1 MSKQQRTCSI
11 AFLLGVFSISF
22 TFLGEAMEPTVVVR
36 KGDIERAYSLSEIE
50 ALETVTGLGTY
61 IQQTGTEYTAAYT
74 GVPLS
79 TLIGNVPGE
88 TTVRVTASDGY
99 SMNYEATMLMDRSE
113 GIWILAY
120 QEDGESMPPDIGPF
134 RIVQVGEDNPHFT
147 SSLSARMVE
156 RIEIL
161 GIYEP
166 YTLVLRG
173 AVTRAFSR
181 DELEA
186 GIGCPCHTATITV
199 TSEGKTHIY
208 TGLPLWRLV
217 AYADDDRFPDPEK
230 GIHYNDEDFNS
241 TLVEE
246 GYTITL
252 LAEDAY
258 SQILDSTWIA
268 HDDQFIVAFKQDGV
282 FLDPET
288 DGYMLFV
295 YDDAVELP
303 GGARLK
309 RVKLLSEIILDL

>member
-1 MSKQQRTCSI
+1 MTRRRTI
-11 AFLLGVFSISF
+11 VAVTLLMAFAAGYLALGGV
-22 TFLGEAMEPTVVVR
+22 GEPTVIVSRGGTETVV
-36 KGDIERAYSLSEIE
+36 SLSELK
-50 ALETVTGLGTY
+50 ALEAVTGLGTY

-99 SMNYEATMLMDRSE
+99 LMNYEAAMLMDRSE
-113 GIWILAY
+113 GTWILAY
-120 QEDGESMPPDIGPF
+120 QEDGESMLPDIGPF

-199 TSEGKTHIY
+199 TSEGKTHTY

-268 HDDQFIVAFKQDGV
+268 HDDRFIVAFKQDGV

-303 GGARLK
+303 EGARLK